1 MANIYSLK
9 DYEAL
14 AYDFAIRNPR
24 VIELLKSPLNDKV
37 ADELLNTYGIN
48 IKVEIYDSYN
58 GDYLGK
64 KNSLEEL
71 CLDYPHLADAKGY
84 ESSGLYAGDYD
95 ISLCKKLKKVIHP
108 KSSTHFKK
116 LESGDIAIKRIRG
129 IFNTQAGHLDRIM
142 DGRIF
147 EYYDK
152 HILGKKNPKINKKK
166 ISDIELIKTYIKP
179 SFYSKLLPKYINIFE
194 VSIFLP
200 TANTYTY

>member
-1 MANIYSLK
+1 MDEPYTLK

-95 ISLCKKLKKVIHP
+95 ISLCKKLKKVIQP
-108 KSSTHFKK
+108 KSSNLLKK
-116 LESGDIAIKRIRG
+116 LESDDMAIKRIRG
-129 IFNTQAGHLDRIM
+129 IFNTQAGHLNRMM

-152 HILGKKNPKINKKK
+152 HVLGKKPPNINKKK
-166 ISDIELIKTYIKP
+166 IEDIETIKTYIKAL
-179 SFYSKLLPKYINIFE
+179 FYSKLLPEYINIFKR
-194 VSIFLP
+194 
-200 TANTYTY
+200 